1 VRHRCS
7 RLPQGRPYRS
17 APNGFLQPGRQD
29 HGACRHARRRSPSP
43 SARRG
48 LPNIRMAE
56 WGRPIAWD
64 CEAFVGKLRDEKWSK
79 CTITD
84 NGEDDKLIHY
94 LNAAPPPAARA
105 RADEII
111 AAFDA
116 WTKKMPRGYWKLA
129 RGANKADRAWGRL
142 EKQVGSA
149 RATTVEG
156 MIAKMRCGRSWK
168 HDDIQDGG
176 PAHTMALSIIE
187 DLEGQARTV

>member
-116 WTKKMPRGYWKLA
+116 WTKRCLGATGNWPAGQQTRPIEPGAGLRSKLEVLALLPWRG
-129 RGANKADRAWGRL
+129 
-142 EKQVGSA
+142 
-149 RATTVEG
+149 
-156 MIAKMRCGRSWK
+156 
-168 HDDIQDGG
+168 
-176 PAHTMALSIIE
+176 
-187 DLEGQARTV
+187 